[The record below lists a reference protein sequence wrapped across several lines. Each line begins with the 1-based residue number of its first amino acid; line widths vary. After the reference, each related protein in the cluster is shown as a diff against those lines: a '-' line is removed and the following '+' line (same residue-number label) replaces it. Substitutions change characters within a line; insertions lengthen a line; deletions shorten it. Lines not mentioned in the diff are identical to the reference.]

1 MTTVT
6 TPPRPDVSAPTAS
19 PPREPASQRVLAAVN
34 RYLVLY
40 PEDGMVTL
48 LLVAAVVFTTSL
60 CIESPQWAPGLNI
73 LTPLTLLGLLYGYL
87 AVQQRV
93 VPPVVTHALAV
104 VLAVALALWF
114 SARAVLGGDVRL
126 LLTHTRVWLNQ
137 ALHNQRSDDNAIFLL
152 CLAAL
157 IFLLAYLSLWLV
169 VRSRRPWLAVL
180 ANGIVLIINLN
191 YATPDV
197 LPFLVVY
204 LLAALLLLV
213 RFTLADNVRNWRKW
227 QLRYSPDLNWD
238 FLQAGAVLAVTVLL
252 LAYLLPVAPANAAI
266 NRAVTDP
273 NSAWQAI
280 QRRWAGL
287 FGSLNGGSGTNN
299 LSFFSSSL
307 ELKGTVDLSNSE
319 ILRYASDDPTQYLI
333 AQTFDTYEEPGTWS
347 QSLTSTETFKAN
359 AVYPAPSDSEQTIN
373 QTIYL
378 TNYSGQRSLFAA
390 GEPASFDV
398 PTDVEVTAV
407 QGIPTAWFSQRELVS
422 GQTYHAASYISSATV
437 DQLRA
442 VKYPHQSPADAYPPE
457 VLRLDVQGD
466 APILP
471 EVSAT
476 AADWA
481 AGTSNPYDA
490 MVALE
495 DHLHTFRYNLHNGT
509 IPPNED
515 AVIWFLHNQ
524 SGFCTFFAS
533 TMALMARSLG
543 MPARIASGMINGEYD
558 PTHHDYVVRGTSL
571 HVWTQVY
578 FPGYG
583 WINFEP
589 TASFSTFARAEP
601 TTTSSE
607 ATATAQSGGGTGTR
621 LTPTPKFF
629 DPTESVGGGGAYQK
643 SSPWVTVAIALG
655 FLALLLVLV
664 ASGFLLWW
672 RAAFRGRT
680 PAGGALARIARLGAW
695 LGAPPRREQTP
706 YEYAE
711 TLGYRVPEEQ
721 PTFRELSDLYV
732 RERWGQHPAPGD
744 TAQTLYQRAQTALVR
759 GILGRWR
766 EVVAWLFG
774 WARPLTSRVQ
784 TFGRRITPLL
794 DRLFDR
800 MLTPRGQR

>member
-1 MTTVT
+1 MTTVS
-6 TPPRPDVSAPTAS
+6 TPPRPDVSVPPAS
-19 PPREPASQRVLAAVN
+19 PRHESTGRTVLAAVN
-34 RYLVLY
+34 RYFVVY
-40 PEDGMVTL
+40 PEDGIVTL
-48 LLVAAVVFTTSL
+48 LLVAAVVLTTSL
-60 CIESPQWAPGLNI
+60 CIQAPQWAPGLNI
-73 LTPLTLLGLLYGYL
+73 LTPITLLGLLYGYL

-93 VPPVVTHALAV
+93 APPFVTHMLAV
-104 VLAVALALWF
+104 VLAVVLAFWF

-126 LLTHTRVWLNQ
+126 LFTHARVWLYQ
-137 ALHNQRSDDNAIFLL
+137 ALHSQRSDDNDMFLL

-157 IFLLAYLSLWLV
+157 IFLLAYLSMWLV
-169 VRSRRPWLAVL
+169 VHSRRPWLAVL

-197 LPFLVVY
+197 MPFLVVF

-213 RFTLADNVRNWRKW
+213 RFTLADNVRNWRKR
-227 QLRYSPDLNWD
+227 QLRFSPDLNWD

-266 NRAVTDP
+266 NHAVTDP

-287 FGSLNGGSGTNN
+287 FGSLNGPGTNS
-299 LSFFSSSL
+299 LSFFASSL
-307 ELKGTVDLSNSE
+307 ELKGNVDLSNNE

-333 AQTFDTYEEPGTWS
+333 AQTFDTFDEPATWT
-347 QSLTSTETFKAN
+347 QSLTSSETFKAS
-359 AVYPAPSDSEQTIN
+359 ALYPAPSDFERIIN
-373 QTIYL
+373 QTVYL

-398 PTDVEVTAV
+398 PTEVEVTAG
-407 QGIPTAWFSQRELVS
+407 QHIPTAWFAQRELVS
-422 GQTYHAASYISSATV
+422 GQTYHAQSYISSATV
-437 DQLRA
+437 DDLRA
-442 VKYPHQSPADAYPPE
+442 VKYPRQAAPDAYPAE

-466 APILP
+466 GPVLP
-471 EVSAT
+471 EVAT
-476 AADWA
+476 AAATWT
-481 AGTSNPYDA
+481 AGATNPYDA

-495 DHLHTFRYNLHNGT
+495 DHLHTFHYSLHNGT
-509 IPPNED
+509 IPPNQD
-515 AVIWFLHNQ
+515 AIVWFLHNQ

-543 MPARIASGMINGEYD
+543 MPARIATGMINGEYD
-558 PTHHDYVVRGTSL
+558 PVHRDYIIRGTDL

-578 FPGYG
+578 FAGYG

-589 TASFSTFARAEP
+589 TATFSPFARALP

-629 DPTESVGGGGAYQK
+629 DPTQDVGGISPTQK
-643 SSPWVTVAIALG
+643 NSPWVAVGFSLG
-655 FLALLLVLV
+655 FLLLLLVLV

-672 RAAFRGRT
+672 RAAYRGRT
-680 PAGGALARIARLGAW
+680 PVGGALARVARLGTW
-695 LGAPPRREQTP
+695 LGAPPLREQTP

-711 TLGYRVPEEQ
+711 TLGYRLPEEQ
-721 PTFRELSDLYV
+721 PTFHELSDLYV
-732 RERWGQHPAPGD
+732 RERWGQQEAPGGE
-744 TAQTLYQRAQTALVR
+744 AATLYQRAQAALVR
-759 GILGRWR
+759 GIVGRWR

-774 WARPLTSRVQ
+774 WARPLTSRV
-784 TFGRRITPLL
+784 RALSARLAPLL
-794 DRLFDR
+794 DNLFDR
-800 MLTPRGQR
+800 LLTPPSQR